1 MPTCYNTLQISIPNS
16 WEPRLIERHALQPE
30 VINDN
35 MRKLV
40 FLQLILINMTFLVV
54 DSGKCTK
61 KILSQFI
68 PIVSFKVS
76 PCYLV
81 IFIHSIWLVG
91 FSPHRQ
97 LHDWGKAVSNH
108 VLPRLQLQRR
118 MWHQLDHYGELGR
131 FFSNILVLKKGDGTY
146 HHSKRGKQNF
156 WMLFGPTKK
165 TPSYFSRT
173 TIFNFNM

>member
-40 FLQLILINMTFLVV
+40 FLQLILSNMTFRVV

-76 PCYLV
+76 PCYPV
-81 IFIHSIWLVG
+81 IFIRSIWLVG

-131 FFSNILVLKKGDGTY
+131 VFFRTFWCWKKGMEHIITPKGA
-146 HHSKRGKQNF
+146 NEI
-156 WMLFGPTKK
+156 FGCFLAQPKK
-165 TPSYFSRT
+165 MSS
-173 TIFNFNM
+173 